1 MFTAGEIAGLK
12 NDLRDFYNGFL
23 KYTTIN
29 SFYQVTK
36 LTSDTK
42 YVNYVMEY
50 IEPDTKVLDVGM
62 GSGILSLEMT
72 RISND
77 VTAIDI
83 ASSVVDFAASLKAIE
98 IRRYKLIEDY
108 RKQNY
113 NTDNMANINY
123 QVCDAEALSFKNKTF
138 DLIVAQD
145 IIEHL
150 PAPIKALNE
159 MFRCLKDDGKIVLIL
174 HTPVLDTNLNI
185 ESWKKNISKMKNKD
199 AVSKMNY
206 SVLLTWFKRKKIKVK
221 KLEIIYDHP
230 FINALTSVIKQL
242 QGALFLERFE
252 ETIILVLEKK

>member
-12 NDLRDFYNGFL
+12 NDLRDFYNDFL
-23 KYTTIN
+23 KYTTVN

-42 YVNYVMEY
+42 YVDY
-50 IEPDTKVLDVGM
+50 IMKYLEPESKILDIGM
-62 GSGILSLEMT
+62 GSGILTLEMA

-77 VTAIDI
+77 VTGIDI
-83 ASSVVDFAASLKAIE
+83 SSSIVDFAASLKAIE

-108 RKQNY
+108 KKQSY
-113 NTDNMANINY
+113 NTDKMANINY
-123 QVCDAEALSFKNKTF
+123 QVCDAEALSFKNNTF

-145 IIEHL
+145 ILEHL
-150 PAPIKALNE
+150 PAPIKALTE

-185 ESWKKNISKMKNKD
+185 ESWKKNIALMKNKD

-206 SVLLTWFKRKKIKVK
+206 SVLLTWFKRKKIKIK
-221 KLEIIYDHP
+221 KLKIIYNNP
-230 FINALTSVIKQL
+230 LINSITNTIKQL

-252 ETIILVLEKK
+252 DTIILVLEK